1 MKKLITSIIFLGLS
15 IPAFSATNGIV
26 LLRSDV
32 PVKVSITVNP
42 VSVASSLDL
51 STTQTNLKVA
61 SATAMS
67 NSRTGFRVTFT
78 SANLGKLKRV
88 SGAEVFPYTMKV
100 AGLNVGL
107 STASGTAFN
116 IDQTSPMTLTRDI
129 TISYTGVAAEAMVE
143 GTYLDTVTLT
153 IAAR

>member
-1 MKKLITSIIFLGLS
+1 MKKLIAAIIFLILS

-26 LLRSDV
+26 LLTADV
-32 PVKVSITVNP
+32 PIKVSLTINP

-61 SATAMS
+61 SATARS
-67 NSRTGFRVTFT
+67 NSRTGFSVTFT

-100 AGLNVGL
+100 GGLNVGL
-107 STASGTAFN
+107 STASGTVFN

-129 TISYTGVAAEAMVE
+129 TISYTGVAAETMVE